1 MLRSLSPGRCPGLR
15 YIALSG
21 LVILLAIDLIGR
33 KTQNK
38 EMSMVFMSRKMILSQ
53 KWNVTWMKRQSKI
66 FTGIDTEGV
75 MDQSPGHRFGNR
87 NEHLTRNPEAR

>member
-1 MLRSLSPGRCPGLR
+1 MLRSLSPGRCPELR

-21 LVILLAIDLIGR
+21 LVFLLAIDLIGR

-53 KWNVTWMKRQSKI
+53 RWIFSLNEIIKI
-66 FTGIDTEGV
+66 LDFLCISG
-75 MDQSPGHRFGNR
+75 
-87 NEHLTRNPEAR
+87 